1 MSDYLTLAQASREL
15 SSNGNPVSYWK
26 LWSAANQG
34 KIPVVSIAGRNLIKR
49 DDLPKVADTFAP
61 VEQ

>member
-15 SSNGNPVSYWK
+15 SSNGNPVTYWK

-34 KIPVVSIAGRNLIKR
+34 KIPVQRIAGRNLIKR
-49 DDLPKVADTFAP
+49 ADLPKVAGVFAP
-61 VEQ
+61 VQN

>member
-15 SSNGNPVSYWK
+15 SSNGNPVTYWK

-49 DDLPKVADTFAP
+49 DDLPQAAELFTPAS
-61 VEQ
+61 Q